1 MTFAD
6 KTNLGEGDEMKKLI
20 QVLIVSGIILVMGG
34 TASGN
39 TLPGCF
45 GMAQVFFSANGN
57 KRVVKQNQN
66 MEPVFVKTYQML
78 EKNLDPSYKSWRA
91 AWKFGKSIGTM
102 AMKTLLK
109 QPVVNK
115 SKIDQTL
122 KECMPIINSATSKIK
137 QLDKN
142 TIERLK
148 EEWQKN

>member
-1 MTFAD
+1 MTFAN
-6 KTNLGEGDEMKKLI
+6 KTNLGEEDEMKKLI
-20 QVLIVSGIILVMGG
+20 QVLIVSGLILVMGG

-91 AWKFGKSIGTM
+91 AWEFGKSIGTM
-102 AMKTLLK
+102 AMATLLK

-115 SKIDQTL
+115 SKIDQAL
-122 KECMPIINSATSKIK
+122 K
-137 QLDKN
+137 
-142 TIERLK
+142 
-148 EEWQKN
+148 